1 MKTIKTQVF
10 FIVLSG
16 IITASAIIG
25 GLGVFW
31 SNNAVKKG
39 SAQILDLM
47 AQVQTQGLDSMFSEI
62 EHASIVLGNQVSE
75 NLTDSMILQDKEKF
89 SKYIARIQDIS

>member
-1 MKTIKTQVF
+1 MKKPLIIAV
-10 FIVLSG
+10 

-62 EHASIVLGNQVSE
+62 EHASIVLGYQVSE
-75 NLTDSMILQDKEKF
+75 NLTDSMIHRAFCGTKRTENLF
-89 SKYIARIQDIS
+89 RIL